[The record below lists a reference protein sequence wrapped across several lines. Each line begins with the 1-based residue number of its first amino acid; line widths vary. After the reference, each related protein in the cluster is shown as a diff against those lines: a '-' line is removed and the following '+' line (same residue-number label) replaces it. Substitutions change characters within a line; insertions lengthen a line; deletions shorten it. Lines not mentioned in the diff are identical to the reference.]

1 MSKTE
6 QQRVF
11 LNIPYDSQFET
22 LYLAYITALSAMGF
36 LPRATL
42 GIGGNRRLDRIASL
56 IESCSYSMHDLSRV
70 QLDRNVPRTPRFNMP
85 FELGLAVAWARANPG
100 HRWFV
105 FESVKRRL
113 AKSMSD
119 LDGTDPYIHDGTVRG
134 VMREVCNAFVRP
146 NQPAVPQMMKMYRD
160 LRRNVPK
167 ILHNAGTQSLFTA
180 RVFSDL
186 CLAAAV
192 LRSKYV
198 GNPSKRTTNRRR

>member
-1 MSKTE
+1 MPKPKL
-6 QQRVF
+6 QRVF
-11 LNIPYDSQFET
+11 INIPYDEPFEP

-56 IESCSYSMHDLSRV
+56 IESCPYSIHDLSRV
-70 QLDRNVPRTPRFNMP
+70 QLDRNPPRTPRFNMP
-85 FELGLAVAWARANPG
+85 FELGLAVAWARANR
-100 HRWFV
+100 HHKWLV

-146 NQPAVPQMMKMYRD
+146 NQPTVPQMMNMYRS
-160 LRRNVPK
+160 LRRGVPK
-167 ILHNAGTQSLFTA
+167 ILHNAGTKSLFTA
-180 RVFSDL
+180 RAFSDL
-186 CLAAAV
+186 CLAAAG

-198 GNPSKRTTNRRR
+198 ARG

>member
-1 MSKTE
+1 MPKPKL
-6 QQRVF
+6 QRVF
-11 LNIPYDSQFET
+11 INIPYDEPFEP

-56 IESCSYSMHDLSRV
+56 IESCSYSIHDLSRV
-70 QLDRNVPRTPRFNMP
+70 QLDRNAPPTPRFNMP
-85 FELGLAVAWARANPG
+85 FELGLAVAWARANR
-100 HRWFV
+100 HHKWLV

-146 NQPAVPQMMKMYRD
+146 NQPTVPQMMNMFRS
-160 LRRNVPK
+160 LQRGVPK
-167 ILHNAGTQSLFTA
+167 ILNNAGTTSLFTA
-180 RVFSDL
+180 RAFSDL
-186 CLAAAV
+186 CLAAAA

-198 GNPSKRTTNRRR
+198 GRG